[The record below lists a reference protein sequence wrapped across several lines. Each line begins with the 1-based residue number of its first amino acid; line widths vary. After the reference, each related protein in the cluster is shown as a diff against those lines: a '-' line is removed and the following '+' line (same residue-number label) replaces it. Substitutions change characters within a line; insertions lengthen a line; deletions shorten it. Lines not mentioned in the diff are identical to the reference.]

1 MTENVPQPYQKT
13 KDAITM
19 IQAGINPAEALKY
32 VNLKD
37 NISGSAV
44 AKIKQKVKKYSL
56 LQPSTVKS
64 ANNQI
69 KRILA
74 GETREISQQAVT
86 KAGEVVDYIETIAP
100 SDSNIIA
107 AASMVYDRFE
117 PVKSNV
123 PAEAQ
128 GNTYIDLSVI
138 NNTLIQ
144 ESSPKSIPPTTCCID
159 ESYQQSPEGK
169 T

>member
-1 MTENVPQPYQKT
+1 MGFHLNTPPHL
-13 KDAITM
+13 
-19 IQAGINPAEALKY
+19 AL
-32 VNLKD
+32 NLVGK
-37 NISGSAV
+37 V
-44 AKIKQKVKKYSL
+44 KQKVKKYSL